1 MRHKILEY
9 CGMTV
14 VKERTSGK
22 EAGVYKSE
30 AASKIQSL
38 EKVYFT

>member
-1 MRHKILEY
+1 MR
-9 CGMTV
+9 V
-14 VKERTSGK
+14 VKERPSGK
-22 EAGVYKSE
+22 EAGVDKSE